1 MKLRH
6 YIVAG
11 ILVILLMYV
20 IPYAFLQ
27 RVKDVSLFTYWAV
40 LSLTWIIV
48 SIIYLYRWVRE

>member
-20 IPYAFLQ
+20 VPYAFLQ
-27 RVKDVSLFTYWAV
+27 GVKDVSLFTYWAV

-48 SIIYLYRWVRE
+48 SVIYLYRWVRE